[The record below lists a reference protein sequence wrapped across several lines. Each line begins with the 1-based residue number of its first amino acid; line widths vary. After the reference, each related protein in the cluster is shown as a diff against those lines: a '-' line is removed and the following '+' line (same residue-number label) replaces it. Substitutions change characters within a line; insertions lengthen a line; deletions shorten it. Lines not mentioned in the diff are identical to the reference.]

1 MKRFSKSS
9 HSAVSEINIT
19 PLLDLA
25 WVLLVIFIITTTAL
39 VQGIEINLPESTP
52 NETELETTSRTL
64 TVKRSG
70 EVFLDEEPVKI
81 SELEGILRD
90 LKQAKGGTL
99 PVVLRGD
106 EGVEYRHVVAVLDVL
121 QRVPIEEL
129 GFATKPFGEPGV

>member
-81 SELEGILRD
+81 SELEDILRD

-99 PVVLRGD
+99 PVILRGD

-129 GFATKPFGEPGV
+129 GFATKPFGEPGA

>member
-52 NETELETTSRTL
+52 NETELETTSRTIS
-64 TVKRSG
+64 VKRSG
-70 EVFLDEEPVKI
+70 EVFLDEEPVKV
-81 SELEGILRD
+81 SELVGILRD

-106 EGVEYRHVVAVLDVL
+106 EGVEYRHVVAVIDVL

-129 GFATKPFGEPGV
+129 GFATKPTGEPGA

>member
-1 MKRFSKSS
+1 MKRFSRSG
-9 HSAVSEINIT
+9 HGAVAEINIT

-39 VQGIEINLPESTP
+39 VQGIEISLPESTP

-70 EVFLDEEPVKI
+70 EVFLDEEPVKM

-129 GFATKPFGEPGV
+129 GFATKPLSDPDA